1 MTLIIIVTELIVI
14 TDLFILRTF
23 KLTSLIA
30 TIAELKSISS
40 QAEIYVIPNWDSD
53 FTPTL
58 TNVIGN
64 NFVVFVLVLRRK
76 HYFFE

>member
-1 MTLIIIVTELIVI
+1 MTLIIIVTQLIVI

-23 KLTSLIA
+23 KLTSFIT
-30 TIAELKSISS
+30 TITELNSISS

-53 FTPTL
+53 FTSTL